1 MCSQTLALDFVF
13 LARPPTTLA
22 ATNRTTLQLP
32 DFGLSPGCAVA
43 RSMCEQF
50 SQELERSSSPQ
61 LSHSLDHA
69 AQPVLQGQSDLHHQ
83 PGLRHLGTSQVRQRT
98 GARFTET
105 INDYLDIFQELQI
118 DSMFHGVFWSSVIYR
133 YRQGSRHAPLLKR
146 GTVASIR
153 TMSDDILRAY
163 GWRIWGE
170 KSGWRSKLV
179 EGEERL
185 LYHKDGPNTR

>member
-1 MCSQTLALDFVF
+1 M
-13 LARPPTTLA
+13 TLA
-22 ATNRTTLQLP
+22 ATNHRTLQLA
-32 DFGLSPGCAVA
+32 DFGLQSDCATA
-43 RSMCEQF
+43 RIMSEPSCR
-50 SQELERSSSPQ
+50 ELDRSSPPCGDRS
-61 LSHSLDHA
+61 DRA
-69 AQPVLQGQSDLHHQ
+69 AQPVLQGQSDLHDQ

-98 GARFTET
+98 GSRFRET

-118 DSMFHGVFWSSVIYR
+118 DPMFHEVFWTSVIYR

-146 GTVASIR
+146 GTVASIK

-163 GWRIWGE
+163 GWRIWGD
-170 KSGWRSKLV
+170 KSGWRGKLA